1 MLLPLFLAAITLFRL
16 IVGRY
21 LPIIGDEAFYWLW
34 SKHLDLSYVDHPPM
48 IAYYIKSLTLLLGD
62 TEFAIRLGAIIL
74 VTLTSILIYNI
85 GKELFSKKA
94 GLLALIIF
102 NLIPTFLAGSI
113 FLVPQQPLILF
124 WALSMFIFIK
134 IIRSGNKHLWYLLG
148 LGVGLGLLSDYV
160 MLLFFPAVGLYLL
173 LNQNLRFWWKKTE
186 PYLAAIL
193 SFIIFSPV
201 IIWNIRNGFTP
212 LFYWSGKMGATPNY
226 LQNILSFVSLEM
238 LLYTPVVFILV
249 IFLIINL
256 FREKDQNHLLL
267 GCFCAPVFLAFSLIS
282 PLIMVGG
289 HWPATAYLPAIVYL
303 GQTKNKWLIYLT
315 LFFALFVNIAGMAY
329 YLFLYPIPKTM
340 AGQELNIN
348 HKLPAYINKVTPQ
361 EGITFYFANNLGLAG
376 LVEFHGKVKVFL
388 APGRLKQFDLWGKP
402 NLQKGDSLVYFALNE
417 SELYDKLIPLF
428 SQVKKETTPQ
438 IFTKD
443 ADVPSKTLIFIC
455 RDFKG
460 GTLP

>member
-1 MLLPLFLAAITLFRL
+1 
-16 IVGRY
+16 
-21 LPIIGDEAFYWLW
+21 
-34 SKHLDLSYVDHPPM
+34 M
-48 IAYYIKSLTLLLGD
+48 IAYYIKSLTLIFGD
-62 TEFAIRLGAIIL
+62 TELAIRLGAIIL

-85 GKELFSKKA
+85 GKELFGKKA

-173 LNQNLRFWWKKTE
+173 LNQNLRFWWKKAE

-249 IFLIINL
+249 VFLIIVL

-329 YLFLYPIPKTM
+329 YLFLYPIPKAM

-348 HKLPAYINKVTPQ
+348 HKLPTYINKVTPQ
-361 EGITFYFANNLGLAG
+361 EGKTFYFANNLGLAG
-376 LVEFHGKVKVFL
+376 LAEFHGKVKVFL

-402 NLQKGDSLVYFALNE
+402 NLQKGDNLVYFALNE